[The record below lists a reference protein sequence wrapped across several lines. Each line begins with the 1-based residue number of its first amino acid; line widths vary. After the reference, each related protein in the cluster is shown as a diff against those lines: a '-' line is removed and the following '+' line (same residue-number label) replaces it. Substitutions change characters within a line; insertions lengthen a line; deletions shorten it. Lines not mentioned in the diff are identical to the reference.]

1 MSTAG
6 YRRWYAR
13 LLRLYPRAYRDRFA
27 EGMEQTFN
35 DLLRERRD
43 TGRKLFGFV
52 LWMYVE
58 TATGIARESVMVS
71 RPMMKKLVMPMLTVL
86 AATAVLLAVY
96 FANGA
101 DDPWYYVTAW
111 LIVLSSLVPFSTTK
125 DRENQ

>member
-27 EGMEQTFN
+27 EGMQQTFN

-43 TGRKLFGFV
+43 TGRSLFGFV

-58 TATGIARESVMVS
+58 ASIGIARENMRGS
-71 RPMMKKLVMPMLTVL
+71 RPMMKKLAMPMLIVL

-111 LIVLSSLVPFSTTK
+111 IIVLSSLVPFSTAK